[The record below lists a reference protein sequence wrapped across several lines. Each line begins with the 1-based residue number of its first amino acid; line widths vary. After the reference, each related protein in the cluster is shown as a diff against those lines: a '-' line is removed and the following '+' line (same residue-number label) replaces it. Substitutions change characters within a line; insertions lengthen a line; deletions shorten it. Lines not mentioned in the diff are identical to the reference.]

1 MKKLIVK
8 PTHDINKF
16 FVNYGSTLSLALIF
30 IVFNFDLIGDYLPR
44 FSSSLLT
51 AITYAL
57 IAMIPYFL
65 GTYYKNKKIIKLKAI
80 GKAARLGPFLEKKPD
95 SQAYLLSHYY
105 FERNKETKQLEKLKH
120 SVVFNATEKELE
132 ILYNKFYD
140 ACGALETTTIK
151 IRETIFEIENTMDIK
166 GFSAIVK
173 VRKNGNKRGYFK
185 LHQNQ
190 IDMLFGKREFN
201 PIYLD

>member
-1 MKKLIVK
+1 MLKIE
-8 PTHDINKF
+8 PTFDIKKF
-16 FVNYGSTLSLALIF
+16 FVNYGDSLSVVLCLVF
-30 IVFNFDLIGDYLPR
+30 FNFDLIGDYLPE

-51 AITYAL
+51 AITYLVIAL
-57 IAMIPYFL
+57 IPCLLSI
-65 GTYYKNKKIIKLKAI
+65 YYKNKKMIKLKAI
-80 GKAARLGPFLEKKPD
+80 GKAARLGPFLKKESD
-95 SQAYLLSHYY
+95 SQTYFISYYY

-140 ACGALETTTIK
+140 ACGSIGKTTIK
-151 IRETIFEIENTMDIK
+151 IRETLFEIRKTRDRKWSTALVYVTKNEIDK
-166 GFSAIVK
+166 GGF
-173 VRKNGNKRGYFK
+173 F

-201 PIYLD
+201 PIYID

>member
-1 MKKLIVK
+1 MKKL
-8 PTHDINKF
+8 
-16 FVNYGSTLSLALIF
+16 LLLLF
-30 IVFNFDLIGDYLPR
+30 IPLVSFGQSD
-44 FSSSLLT
+44 SK
-51 AITYAL
+51 
-57 IAMIPYFL
+57 
-65 GTYYKNKKIIKLKAI
+65 KNKKMIKVEVI
-80 GKAARLGPFLEKKPD
+80 GKAAKLGPFLKKKPD
-95 SQAYLLSHYY
+95 SQTYFLSYYY
-105 FERNKETKQLEKLKH
+105 FDRNKETEKFERLKH
-120 SVVFNATEKELE
+120 RVVFNATEKELE

>member
-1 MKKLIVK
+1 MLKIE
-8 PTHDINKF
+8 PTFDIKKF
-16 FVNYGSTLSLALIF
+16 FVNYGDSLSVVLCLVF
-30 IVFNFDLIGDYLPR
+30 FNFDLIGDYLPE

-51 AITYAL
+51 AITYLVIAL
-57 IAMIPYFL
+57 IPCLLSI
-65 GTYYKNKKIIKLKAI
+65 YYKNKKMIKLKAI
-80 GKAARLGPFLEKKPD
+80 GKAARLGPFLKKESD
-95 SQAYLLSHYY
+95 SQTYFISYYY

-140 ACGALETTTIK
+140 ACGSLETTTIK
-151 IRETIFEIENTMDIK
+151 IKETLFKFENTMDVK